1 MPKLRVIQD
10 EMALCSSCKEMK
22 PFDMFAVSNHSKN
35 TLKRAYLCKLCA
47 SKKTKAY
54 RNTESGFWVGL
65 WNNLNSNAK
74 SRRLNVEILKT
85 DIIKLWK
92 AQNGL
97 CALTKIPMQM
107 TNSVRSSRSRNLNQY
122 RASVDRID
130 SEKGYIPGNIRLVCA
145 YVNVMRSD
153 MTDDELRFWCAAIL
167 KGSNNG

>member
-1 MPKLRVIQD
+1 MPKLRVM
-10 EMALCSSCKEMK
+10 ENGMLHCPSCNEKK
-22 PFDMFAVSNHSKN
+22 TYDHFAVSNSVRN
-35 TLKRAYLCKLCA
+35 TIKRAYLCKECA
-47 SKKTKAY
+47 VRKTKAY
-54 RNTESGFWVGL
+54 RNTETGFWVGI

-74 SRRLNVEILKT
+74 ARKLSVGITKN

-92 AQNGL
+92 AQDGL
-97 CALTKIPMQM
+97 CALTKIPMQ
-107 TNSVRSSRSRNLNQY
+107 TVNSTRTSRSRTLNQY

-130 SEKGYIPGNIRLVCA
+130 SEKGYITGNVRLVCA